1 MKLNKI
7 RALTVKEYRQAS
19 RDPLSLAMLL
29 GLPTL
34 MLLLYG
40 YAVNFDVRHIRLAIE
55 DRDKS
60 SASRDLESAFVNSGY
75 FDLVADLP
83 AGADLQRLTERREA
97 AAILVIPE
105 TYGRDVAAGRTAR
118 VQLIV
123 DGADA
128 NTATTVLGYATSV
141 VAEVDIE
148 VQRATLLR
156 SAPAAGASV
165 ASSANATNPANA
177 AKPAP
182 AAAPLD
188 YEPRVWY
195 NPELS
200 STQFLVPGLIGFILM
215 LTAVL
220 STALAVVRE
229 KERGTMEQLRVSSLS
244 PGELL
249 VGKTLPYLSIS
260 LAATALIVLAARVL
274 FGVVVRGS
282 YLDLFAATL
291 IYLVGALGFGL
302 LVSSVSNTQ
311 AMAFQLGTST
321 SMLPAI
327 LLSGF
332 IFPIRSMP
340 AAVRAITY
348 AVPARYFLVVLRG
361 VILKGAGLAPYRQ
374 DVVFL
379 LVYALVV
386 LGLAFARLARK
397 EV

>member
-1 MKLNKI
+1 MKLAKV
-7 RALTVKEYRQAS
+7 RAIAGKEYRQAA
-19 RDPLSLAMLL
+19 RDPLTLAMLL
-29 GLPTL
+29 GLPTM

-40 YAVNFDVRHIRLAIE
+40 YAVNFDVRHIRLAVE

-60 SASRDLESAFVNSGY
+60 AASRDLEAAFLNSGY
-75 FDLVADLP
+75 FDLAADLP
-83 AGADLQRLTERREA
+83 TGADLARLTERRRA

-118 VQLIV
+118 VQLVI

-128 NTATTVLGYATSV
+128 NTATTVLGYAAAV
-141 VAEVDIE
+141 VAEANVA
-148 VQRATLLR
+148 VVRG
-156 SAPAAGASV
+156 AAGGS
-165 ASSANATNPANA
+165 
-177 AKPAP
+177 
-182 AAAPLD
+182 AAAVGGSGSGASGAGGGAPID

-195 NPELS
+195 NPELK
-200 STQFLVPGLIGFILM
+200 STQFLVPGLVGFILM

-220 STALAVVRE
+220 STALSVVRE

-249 VGKTLPYLSIS
+249 IGKTLPYLSIS
-260 LAATALIVLAARVL
+260 LAATAIILLAARVL

-282 YLDLFAATL
+282 YLDLFAVTL
-291 IYLVGALGFGL
+291 VYLIGALGLGL
-302 LVSSVSNTQ
+302 LVSSVADTQ
-311 AMAFQLGTST
+311 AMAFQLGATS

-340 AAVRAITY
+340 LPVRVITY

-361 VILKGAGLAPYRQ
+361 IILKGAGLAPYGR
-374 DVVFL
+374 DMAFL
-379 LVYALVV
+379 LVYAAAV
-386 LGLAFARLARK
+386 LGLAFARLTRQ

>member
-1 MKLNKI
+1 MKLAKV
-7 RALTVKEYRQAS
+7 RAIAVKEYRQAA
-19 RDPLSLAMLL
+19 RDPLTLAMLL
-29 GLPTL
+29 GLPTM

-40 YAVNFDVRHIRLAIE
+40 YAVNFDVRHVRLAIE

-60 SASRDLESAFVNSGY
+60 AASRELASAFVNSGY

-83 AGADLQRLTERREA
+83 AGSDLGRLTERRRA
-97 AAILVIPE
+97 AAILVVPE

-118 VQLIV
+118 VQLV
-123 DGADA
+123 LDGADA
-128 NTATTVLGYATSV
+128 NTATTVLGYASAVAGEANVAV
-141 VAEVDIE
+141 V
-148 VQRATLLR
+148 RAAR
-156 SAPAAGASV
+156 GARRAPGQGASSGTAAATAGA
-165 ASSANATNPANA
+165 
-177 AKPAP
+177 AP
-182 AAAPLD
+182 ID

-195 NPELS
+195 NPELK

-220 STALAVVRE
+220 STAMSVVRE

-249 VGKTLPYLSIS
+249 IGKTVPYLSIS
-260 LAATALIVLAARVL
+260 LAATVIILAAARVL

-282 YLDLFAATL
+282 YLDLFVVTF
-291 IYLVGALGFGL
+291 IYLVGALGLGL
-302 LVSSVSNTQ
+302 LVSSIADSQ
-311 AMAFQLGTST
+311 AMAFQLGAST

-332 IFPIRSMP
+332 IFPIRAMP

-361 VILKGAGLAPYRQ
+361 VILKGAGLAPYGR
-374 DVVFL
+374 DMAFL
-379 LVYALVV
+379 VAYALVV
-386 LGLAFARLARK
+386 LGLAFARLTRK